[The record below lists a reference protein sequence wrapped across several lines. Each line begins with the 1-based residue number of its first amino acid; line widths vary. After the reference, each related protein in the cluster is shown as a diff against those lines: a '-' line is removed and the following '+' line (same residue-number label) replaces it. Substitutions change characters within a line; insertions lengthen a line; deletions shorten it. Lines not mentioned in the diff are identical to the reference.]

1 MKLSRRRFLLATGAG
16 VLAAP
21 GVAGLVAGR
30 GGVETTGVREDS
42 VWTSYA
48 PPMPPA
54 PRFEGDR
61 KVDLAIVG
69 GGYTGLA
76 CAYYARRFRPEWS
89 VIVLESHGL
98 ASGASSRNS
107 GAVYARHIGISDV
120 EMPQRGLD
128 RLTRFIEAEQIDCDF
143 APASTLSLLTSKGA
157 AKDARTSLAPGAKW
171 ISREELRESIGSGYY
186 AGAIDSPGYFQ
197 VQPAKL
203 AVGHARAALRVGA
216 ELFEHS
222 PALTIESGKPAE
234 ISTPRGRVLADHVF
248 IATNAHT
255 PRLGFFRSSIVPVH
269 QYSFAT
275 RKLTREEIAGFGLD
289 RWMLRFERRVL
300 PVTFSLTPGG
310 HFFVRIVLGYA
321 SFDSCEW
328 NDIEGAR
335 NLARRIF
342 EQRYPRIADLGLAH
356 GWHGVTGHT
365 LMMRQVA
372 GAIGDGNIHV
382 SAAYNGLGVMP
393 GHNNGYLT
401 ACRITGRAEEDTRY
415 LGGVSGQIPI
425 PGELYR
431 SGLFK
436 PFMSL
441 MTPV

>member
-1 MKLSRRRFLLATGAG
+1 

-21 GVAGLVAGR
+21 GVAGLIAGR
-30 GGVETTGVREDS
+30 GGVETAGEREDS
-42 VWTSYA
+42 VWTSEA
-48 PPMPPA
+48 PSMPQA

-61 KVDLAIVG
+61 EVDLAIVG

-76 CAYYARRFRPEWS
+76 CAYYARILRPDWS
-89 VIVLESHGL
+89 VIVLESHGIG
-98 ASGASSRNS
+98 SGASSRNS
-107 GAVYARHIGISDV
+107 GAVYARHHGISDT

-128 RLTRFIEAEQIDCDF
+128 RLRSFIEAEEIDCDF
-143 APASTLSLLTSKGA
+143 APASTLQLLTSKGSA
-157 AKDARTSLAPGAKW
+157 DRARSDLAPGAAW
-171 ISREELRESIGSGYY
+171 VPAEELGERIGSGYY
-186 AGAIDSPGYFQ
+186 AGAVDSPGYFR

-203 AVGHARAALRVGA
+203 VVGHARAALRVGA
-216 ELFEHS
+216 ELFERS
-222 PALTIESGKPAE
+222 PALAIESGKPAE
-234 ISTPRGRVLADHVF
+234 ISTPRGVLRADQVF

-255 PRLGFFRSSIVPVH
+255 PRLGLFRSAMFPVH

-275 RKLTREEIAGFGLD
+275 RRLTSEEIAGFGLD

-300 PVTFSLTPGG
+300 PVTVSLTPGG
-310 HFFVRIVLGYA
+310 RFFVRVVLGYA

-328 NDIEGAR
+328 QDMESAR
-335 NLARRIF
+335 ALARRIF

-365 LMMRQVA
+365 AMVRQVA
-372 GAIGDGNIHV
+372 GAIGEGNVHV
-382 SAAYNGLGVMP
+382 SAAYNGLGIMP

-401 ACRITGRAEEDTRY
+401 ACRITGHADDDTRY
-415 LGGVSGQIPI
+415 LTGVSGQIPI

-431 SGLFK
+431 SLIFK
-436 PFMSL
+436 PLMRL